1 MLPFAAI
8 DTGDTAWVLVSAALV
23 LLMTPGLAL
32 FYGGMVRAKSVINM
46 MLMSLVTLTVVSAIW
61 VLFGYDLAFGDSGSS
76 IIGSIGFSDLANLI
90 GRLTNNGG
98 EYGVPELAFSGFQLM
113 FAIVTVAL
121 ISGAVADR
129 ARFAAWTVF
138 AGAWLTFV
146 YLPVAH
152 WVFDFGTKTGD
163 QITGAGWLA
172 SRGLLD
178 FAGGTVV
185 EVNAGVAGLVM
196 SIIVGRRVG
205 FKKEPMRPHSLPLVV
220 LGAGLLWFGWLG
232 FNAGS
237 ALGANDLAALVLM
250 NTQVA
255 GAAGIGSWLLV
266 ERYRDGHPTGLGAA
280 SGAIAGLVAIT
291 PSCAF
296 VTPTGALIIGLV
308 AGVISSYGIGLKY
321 RFDVDDSLDLVGV
334 HLISGIWG
342 TLAIGLLGTTAVNAA
357 GGDGLLH
364 GGGIALLQTQGFGV
378 VSVLLYSALVTAGLG
393 LLVDRFIG
401 FRIDRD
407 AEIEGIDFVE
417 HAESA
422 YELDTR
428 TGAGRFSGSH

>member
-1 MLPFAAI
+1 MLFTAI
-8 DTGDTAWVLVSAALV
+8 DTGDTAWVLVCATLV

-46 MLMSLVTLTVVSAIW
+46 MLMSLVTLSVVSAIW
-61 VLFGYDLAFGDSGSS
+61 VLYGYDLAFGDSGSS
-76 IIGSIGFSDLANLI
+76 IIGSLGFGDLANLM

-113 FAIVTVAL
+113 FAIITVAL

-129 ARFAAWTVF
+129 ARFASWSVF
-138 AGAWLTFV
+138 AAAWLTFV

-152 WVFDFGTKTGD
+152 WVFDLGTRTDEGVS
-163 QITGAGWLA
+163 GAGWLA
-172 SRGLLD
+172 QRGLLD

-196 SIIVGRRVG
+196 SVIVGRRVG
-205 FKKEPMRPHSLPLVV
+205 FKQEPMRPHSLPLVV

-237 ALGANDLAALVLM
+237 VLGANDLAALVLM

-255 GAAGIGSWLLV
+255 GAAGVGAWLLV

-280 SGAIAGLVAIT
+280 SGAVAGLVAIT

-296 VTPTGALIIGLV
+296 VTPTGALVIGLV
-308 AGVISSYGIGLKY
+308 AGVVSSYGIGLKY
-321 RFDVDDSLDLVGV
+321 RFDFDDSLDLVGV

-357 GGDGLLH
+357 GGEGLLH
-364 GGGIALLQTQGFGV
+364 GGGVTLLGTQLFGV
-378 VSVLLYSALVTAGLG
+378 LAVFVYSALATAAIGLA
-393 LLVDRFIG
+393 VDRFLG

-407 AEIEGIDFVE
+407 AEIEGIDFAE

-428 TGAGRFSGSH
+428 TGAGRFGGTH